1 MVILREGLSDLH
13 EDRTVVEGLRQKLGI
28 AIVITVELS
37 LGVAV
42 LVAAVGL
49 EPTTLYPTNVYPQ
62 VTTLRS
68 MISNALALYPTNVY
82 PQVTTSV

>member
-42 LVAAVGL
+42 LVAGVGL
-49 EPTTLYPTNVYPQ
+49 EPTTLYPTKVYPQ
-62 VTTLRS
+62 VTTPL
-68 MISNALALYPTNVY
+68 
-82 PQVTTSV
+82 